1 MPAVN
6 PPLEIDVATAAAWR
20 RAGACVLDVR
30 EPAEHALVTLPGSRL
45 VPLARLPADCAGL
58 PRDRPLLV
66 LCHHGGRSLR
76 ATQLLRAQGWANAVN
91 VAGGI
96 DAWAREV
103 DPALPRY

>member
-1 MPAVN
+1 MP
-6 PPLEIDVATAAAWR
+6 PPLEIDVATAATWR
-20 RAGACVLDVR
+20 RAGACLLDVR
-30 EPAEHALVTLPGSRL
+30 EPAEHARVSLPGSHL
-45 VPLARLPADCAGL
+45 LPLAQLPAGCAAL

-66 LCHHGGRSLR
+66 LCPHGGRRLR
-76 ATQLLRAQGWANAVN
+76 ATQFLRAQGWANAVN